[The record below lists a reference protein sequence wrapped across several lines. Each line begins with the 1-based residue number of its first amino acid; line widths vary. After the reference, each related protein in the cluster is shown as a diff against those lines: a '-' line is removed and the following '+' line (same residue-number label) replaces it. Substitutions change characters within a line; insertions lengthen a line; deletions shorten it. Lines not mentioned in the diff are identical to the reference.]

1 LDFNKTIGE
10 IMIYVVENTNL
21 VNNNYITINRG
32 DIVAGFDPDPGDI
45 VILRIVKNERDF

>member
-1 LDFNKTIGE
+1 
-10 IMIYVVENTNL
+10 MIYITENTNL

-32 DIVAGFDPDPGDI
+32 DIIVGFDPDPGAI